1 MKLPVRSLLAI
12 ATRVT
17 GAALIATLLAAPAA
31 AAAPRRAPQVK
42 SVVLAA
48 RHRVFPDFLEVDS
61 VLVKQEYPVGDTP
74 YSAQVVEFVP
84 DFAMDLKTRKVISR
98 SPEPRNPAFRIIV
111 REKGVP
117 RDTTWAFINM
127 PPHFARRSLLAF
139 FIVRIDFKDRPT
151 MWADDSLATR
161 VPRQAA
167 RPDSTAPRAIRP
179 PPAQR
184 DSASTRARRP

>member
-1 MKLPVRSLLAI
+1 MKLPIPSVLTL
-12 ATRVT
+12 
-17 GAALIATLLAAPAA
+17 ATLIAA
-31 AAAPRRAPQVK
+31 AASATAAAPGRAPQIK

-61 VLVKQEYPVGDTP
+61 VLVKQEYRVGDTP

-84 DFAMDLKTRKVISR
+84 DFAMDLKTRKVFSR

-117 RDTTWAFINM
+117 QDTTWAFINM
-127 PPHFARRSLLAF
+127 PPHFGRKSLLAF
-139 FIVRIDFKDRPT
+139 FIVRIDFKDRPS

-161 VPRQAA
+161 VPHQAA
-167 RPDSTAPRAIRP
+167 RPDSSASRTIRP
-179 PPAQR
+179 PSAKR
-184 DSASTRARRP
+184 DSTSSGALRR